1 MASQK
6 KPPVPHGPDGTGGSS
21 VRRAVSLGSAAADPG
36 AMLAPAARRTPA
48 PEPAE
53 GGTGGAETARS
64 APKTPDTAESE
75 AAPEP
80 PGTTTGT
87 TTGTTGEPAAT
98 AATTATA
105 ATATASASEERP
117 ETESESAAEPTA
129 AVRAVPDAEARRA
142 TGTAAAGTAA
152 AGTAAAGTAAAGT
165 AAAGTAAV
173 GTGADEPPSGKP
185 KKPLLAAAGIAGVV
199 LLAVPLL
206 IWATDDSRQ
215 KKDNVAVAAG
225 SDTLL
230 EEEPPEVPKG
240 DYAPAQPTPEPST
253 EKPSPKPSPV
263 VKKADPV
270 PSSAPPASKPAEAPK
285 KAETRV
291 KEYEPPKLPPNTA
304 AYAVQRLAA
313 SNPGRHICYRVHVK
327 GAGWTAPVCDGA
339 TAGQEGKGRPVTA
352 INVAVA
358 DAKRVNGNEF
368 IQKDGWTTAW
378 SGAADG
384 ADLVLGSA
392 ASNAPSLSG
401 FTIGVD
407 SGNVCQNHKLGGHDW
422 GGLACEKSEG
432 WIFGGSTEPQFWLE
446 AVRFT
451 V

>member
-6 KPPVPHGPDGTGGSS
+6 KPPVPHGPDGTGGAT

-48 PEPAE
+48 PEPGE
-53 GGTGGAETARS
+53 GGTGEAETARP
-64 APKTPDTAESE
+64 APHTPDTAESG
-75 AAPEP
+75 ASSEP
-80 PGTTTGT
+80 PATTAGTR
-87 TTGTTGEPAAT
+87 GEPAAS
-98 AATTATA
+98 AATA
-105 ATATASASEERP
+105 ATATASASAERP
-117 ETESESAAEPTA
+117 EAESESASEPAA
-129 AVRAVPDAEARRA
+129 AVRAAPAAGARGVGA
-142 TGTAAAGTAA
+142 TATAGTAA
-152 AGTAAAGTAAAGT
+152 AATATAAPAAAGA
-165 AAAGTAAV
+165 
-173 GTGADEPPSGKP
+173 GADEPPSGNP

-206 IWATDDSRQ
+206 IWATDDSRE

-230 EEEPPEVPKG
+230 DEEPMEVPKG
-240 DYAPAQPTPEPST
+240 DYAPAEPTPEPST
-253 EKPSPKPSPV
+253 EKPSAKPRPV
-263 VKKADPV
+263 VKKADPA
-270 PSSAPPASKPAEAPK
+270 PSSEPAPASKRAEKPK
-285 KAETRV
+285 KAETQV
-291 KEYEPPKLPPNTA
+291 EEYDPPKLPPNTA

-339 TAGQEGKGRPVTA
+339 TAGKEGGGRPITA
-352 INVAVA
+352 INVSVA
-358 DAKRVNGNEF
+358 DATRVNGNEF

-378 SGAADG
+378 SSAPDG
-384 ADLVLGSA
+384 TDLVLGSA

-401 FTIGVD
+401 FTIGVV
-407 SGNVCQNHKLGGHDW
+407 SGNVCQNHKLGDRGW
-422 GGLACEKSEG
+422 GGLACEKPEG

>member
-6 KPPVPHGPDGTGGSS
+6 KPPVPQGPDGTGGST

-48 PEPAE
+48 PEPGE
-53 GGTGGAETARS
+53 GGTGGAQAVRP
-64 APKTPDTAESE
+64 APRTPDTTESE

-80 PGTTTGT
+80 PATTAATM
-87 TTGTTGEPAAT
+87 GEPA
-98 AATTATA
+98 ATA
-105 ATATASASEERP
+105 ATATASASEERS
-117 ETESESAAEPTA
+117 EAEGGSVTEPAA
-129 AVRAVPDAEARRA
+129 AVRVAPEAEARGVGGTASAA
-142 TGTAAAGTAA
+142 TAASGTAAAATASAGTAA
-152 AGTAAAGTAAAGT
+152 AGTAASGA
-165 AAAGTAAV
+165 
-173 GTGADEPPSGKP
+173 GADEPPSGNP

-215 KKDNVAVAAG
+215 KKKDDVAVAAG

-230 EEEPPEVPKG
+230 EEEALEVPKG
-240 DYAPAQPTPEPST
+240 DYAPAEPTPEPST
-253 EKPSPKPSPV
+253 EKPSAKPSPV
-263 VKKADPV
+263 VEKAAPV
-270 PSSAPPASKPAEAPK
+270 PSSAPASKRAEEPK
-285 KAETRV
+285 KAEPKV
-291 KEYEPPKLPPNTA
+291 KEYAPPKLPPNTA

-339 TAGQEGKGRPVTA
+339 TAGQEGGGRPITA
-352 INVAVA
+352 INVSVA
-358 DAKRVNGNEF
+358 DATRVNGNEF

-378 SGAADG
+378 SSAADG
-384 ADLVLGSA
+384 TDLVLGSA

-401 FTIGVD
+401 FTIGVV
-407 SGNVCQNHKLGGHDW
+407 SGNVCQNHKLGERGW
-422 GGLACEKSEG
+422 GGLACEKPQG

>member
-6 KPPVPHGPDGTGGSS
+6 KPPVPQGPEGTGGSS

-36 AMLAPAARRTPA
+36 AMLAPAARRT
-48 PEPAE
+48 
-53 GGTGGAETARS
+53 
-64 APKTPDTAESE
+64 

-80 PGTTTGT
+80 GEGGAGGAEAARPAPKAPETTGGET
-87 TTGTTGEPAAT
+87 APEPPAATAGTGGEEAAT
-98 AATTATA
+98 AATPATA
-105 ATATASASEERP
+105 ATAATPAARERP
-117 ETESESAAEPTA
+117 EAESESAAEPAA
-129 AVRAVPDAEARRA
+129 AVRAASDAEAR
-142 TGTAAAGTAA
+142 GAAGTAA
-152 AGTAAAGTAAAGT
+152 MGTAVAGATAAGA
-165 AAAGTAAV
+165 
-173 GTGADEPPSGKP
+173 GADGPPSGNP
-185 KKPLLAAAGIAGVV
+185 KKPVLAAAGIAGVV

-215 KKDNVAVAAG
+215 KKDDVAVAVG

-230 EEEPPEVPKG
+230 EGEPPEVPKG
-240 DYAPAQPTPEPST
+240 YYAPATPTSTPSPKPST
-253 EKPSPKPSPV
+253 EKPSAKPSPV
-263 VKKADPV
+263 VEKAAPV
-270 PSSAPPASKPAEAPK
+270 PSSAPPASKRAEAPK
-285 KAETRV
+285 KTEAPV
-291 KEYEPPKLPPNTA
+291 KPYEPPKLPPNTA

-313 SNPGRHICYRVHVK
+313 SAPGRHICYRVHMK

-368 IQKDGWTTAW
+368 IQKQGWTTAW

-384 ADLVLGSA
+384 TDLTLGSA
-392 ASNAPSLSG
+392 ASNAPNLSG

-407 SGNVCQNHKLGGHDW
+407 SGNVCQNHKLGGHGW
-422 GGLACEKSEG
+422 GGLACEKPEG